1 VTAKKMKIGGIMAS
15 QNLGMITVEG
25 APDAPGIAGKILE
38 AIGNLE
44 ISVGFISCAPDL
56 GGGASIT
63 FCVAMDRFEKALEE
77 IERVR
82 EEIQAQK
89 VATQEEICSVAV
101 FGPHFGEIPNV
112 ASRIFRA
119 LAEAGINILAI
130 STSVSSVTCVF
141 DQKRLNEGVASLRS
155 HFDIP

>member
-1 VTAKKMKIGGIMAS
+1 MKIGGILAAED
-15 QNLGMITVEG
+15 LGMITVQG

-38 AIGNLE
+38 AIGNSE
-44 ISVGFISCAPDL
+44 ISVGFISCAPDM

-63 FCVAMDRFEKALEE
+63 VCVAMDRFERALDE
-77 IERVR
+77 IELVR
-82 EEIQAQK
+82 DEIQAQR
-89 VATQEEICSVAV
+89 VATQERICSISV
-101 FGPHFGEIPNV
+101 FGPHFGEIPKV

-141 DQKRLNEGVASLRS
+141 NQTLLHEGMNALRS
-155 HFDIP
+155 HFEIP

>member
-1 VTAKKMKIGGIMAS
+1 MKVGGILSAED
-15 QNLGMITVEG
+15 LGMITVQG
-25 APDAPGIAGKILE
+25 APDSPGIAGKILE
-38 AIGNLE
+38 AIGNSG
-44 ISVGFISCAPDL
+44 INVGFISCAPDL

-63 FCVAMDRFEKALEE
+63 VCVGMDRFEQALDE

-82 EEIQAQK
+82 DEIHAQE
-89 VATQEEICSVAV
+89 VATQERICSVSV

-112 ASRIFRA
+112 ASRIFQA

-141 DQKRLNEGVASLRS
+141 NQTLLNEGMDSLKTR
-155 HFDIP
+155 FEIP

>member
-1 VTAKKMKIGGIMAS
+1 MKIGGIISA
-15 QNLGMITVEG
+15 QDLGMITVQG

-38 AIGNLE
+38 AIGNSE
-44 ISVGFISCAPDL
+44 TSVGFISCAPDL

-63 FCVAMDRFEKALEE
+63 ICVAMDRFERALDE
-77 IERVR
+77 IECVR
-82 EEIQAQK
+82 EEIHAQK
-89 VATQEEICSVAV
+89 VATQQRICSVSV

-112 ASRIFRA
+112 ASRFFQA

-141 DQKRLNEGVASLRS
+141 DQTLLTEGMNSLRGR
-155 HFDIP
+155 FEIP